1 MRNILVTA
9 VLVGLCCLGSSAQSG
24 TAIGG
29 RTFAPSQRPFRFEP
43 NRGRTGIGM
52 SGVRFDGAKGY
63 HRYGRDAF
71 FYGGYPYFPPD
82 YEGSYEPVVV
92 SQPQPPVVIPTPPVR
107 QEPVP
112 SAALL
117 ELQGNQWV
125 KVSSFSM
132 PSLPA
137 AGISSTAK
145 ETPPA
150 ILVYRDGHSE
160 ELSSYSIIGTTI
172 FAKEDY
178 VATGAPTRKIRIADL
193 DVPATVKQNRDRG
206 VKFDLPSG
214 PNEII
219 LRP

>member
-1 MRNILVTA
+1 MPRL
-9 VLVGLCCLGSSAQSG
+9 SG
-24 TAIGG
+24 T
-29 RTFAPSQRPFRFEP
+29 RPSAPLQRPSRLVP
-43 NRGRTGIGM
+43 QGNRSFIGL
-52 SGVRFDGAKGY
+52 SGVPFDHEG
-63 HRYGRDAF
+63 HRRGFGRNAF
-71 FYGGYPYFPPD
+71 FYGAWPYFPPE
-82 YEGSYEPVVV
+82 YEEASEPAVYIE
-92 SQPQPPVVIPTPPVR
+92 PPAHVAAAPPLR

-132 PSLPA
+132 PNLPA
-137 AGISSTAK
+137 ASTGPGAVAAK
-145 ETPPA
+145 ELPPA

-172 FAKEDY
+172 FAKADY
-178 VATGAPTRKIRIADL
+178 VATGASTRKIQIADL
-193 DVPATVKQNRDRG
+193 DLSATVKQNHDRG

-214 PNEII
+214 PDEVI